1 MVLSCKI
8 YFGVGSYVDS
18 PAFSSV
24 WYRCILV
31 RSKYRYTCV
40 FCINTYGTVNRWSL
54 HFSTFGNMIISYNNK
69 ISYNDRGPKF
79 IQTNSGNTWWLT
91 FHRFRRIRYIV
102 YWCNNV
108 RNTRRELVRMS
119 SAILLRGLMI
129 NLLVCG
135 TGLVDLHPCRECFLF
150 LSDTTLFLF
159 SLFLFLSLLFYSF
172 IYTSPVQRFNAHLI
186 NALCFFFS
194 THLHI

>member
-18 PAFSSV
+18 PASSSV

-79 IQTNSGNTWWLT
+79 IQTNSDNTWWLT

-135 TGLVDLHPCRECFLF
+135 TGLVDLHPCREYFLF

-186 NALCFFFS
+186 NSLCFFFS
-194 THLHI
+194 IHLYI